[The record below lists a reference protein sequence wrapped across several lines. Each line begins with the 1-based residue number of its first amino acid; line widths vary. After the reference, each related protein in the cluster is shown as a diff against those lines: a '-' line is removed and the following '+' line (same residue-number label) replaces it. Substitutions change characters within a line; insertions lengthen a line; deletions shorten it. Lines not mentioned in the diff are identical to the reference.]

1 VVAPDKVMSTLGAD
15 VLRLWVAA
23 TDYTSEMSVS
33 DEILKRMSDSY
44 RRIRNTARFL
54 LGNLH
59 GFVPE
64 RDLLPLEDMVALDR
78 WIVHRAYGLQQK
90 IADAYA
96 RYDFAEIVHA
106 LGNFCSVDLGA
117 LYLDVTKDRLYTLR
131 EDSPA
136 RRSAQSAMYRI
147 AEAFVRWI
155 APILSFTADEMWR
168 HLPGTRPAN
177 VLFATWYEGLAPLG
191 EGAVL
196 SAEDMD
202 RLLALRDDIAKVLE
216 PMRANGAIGAALEA
230 EIGLRCGV
238 ADQNWLAP
246 FVDELRFLL
255 ISGDVHVVADD
266 SAKTIEVTAA
276 PTQKTKCV
284 RCWQHRGDVGAVE
297 AHPQLCGR
305 CVSNVEGPGETRMF
319 F

>member
-1 VVAPDKVMSTLGAD
+1 
-15 VLRLWVAA
+15 
-23 TDYTSEMSVS
+23 
-33 DEILKRMSDSY
+33 
-44 RRIRNTARFL
+44 
-54 LGNLH
+54 
-59 GFVPE
+59 
-64 RDLLPLEDMVALDR
+64 
-78 WIVHRAYGLQQK
+78 
-90 IADAYA
+90 
-96 RYDFAEIVHA
+96 
-106 LGNFCSVDLGA
+106 
-117 LYLDVTKDRLYTLR
+117 
-131 EDSPA
+131 
-136 RRSAQSAMYRI
+136 MYRI

-168 HLPGTRPAN
+168 HLPGERVGN
-177 VLFATWYEGLAPLG
+177 VLFATWYDGLAPLG
-191 EGAVL
+191 DDAVL
-196 SAEDMD
+196 SVQDMD

-238 ADQNWLAP
+238 ADQQWLAP

-266 SAKTIEVTAA
+266 AATDMGITAA

-305 CVSNVEGPGETRMF
+305 CVGNIEGPGETRMF